1 MKKLVATCGRKKGTP
16 NKKSAEIKQAVEDA
30 VGNLADRF
38 EGDAYALA
46 AVIYK
51 NQALPLSTRMAAMAA
66 AMPYERPRLS
76 QVDMTHRSLDRM
88 TDEDFFRAWDSVA
101 TFLAQHGRPKL
112 LEAAADV
119 DAADVSPDA
128 AGRDTGGR
136 DDAG

>member
-1 MKKLVATCGRKKGTP
+1 MPFQKGQPRSPNAGRRKGTP
-16 NKKSAEIKQAVEDA
+16 NKKTAEIKQAVENA
-30 VGNLADRF
+30 VGKLTDRF

-76 QVDMTHRSLDRM
+76 QVDMTHRSLNSM

-101 TFLAQHGRPKL
+101 RFLAERGRPKL
-112 LEAAADV
+112 LEAAG
-119 DAADVSPDA
+119 DVSTV
-128 AGRDTGGR
+128 DTR
-136 DDAG
+136 VDEQRKR